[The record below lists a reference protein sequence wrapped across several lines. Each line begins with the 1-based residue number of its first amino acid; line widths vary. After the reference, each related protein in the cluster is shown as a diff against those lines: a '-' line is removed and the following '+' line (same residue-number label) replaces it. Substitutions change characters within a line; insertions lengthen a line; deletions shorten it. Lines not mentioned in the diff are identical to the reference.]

1 MIRGAGT
8 IFWEE
13 GRGRKKIVQQKVIK
27 IVVQQTVKNKKFVH
41 KTARETGLYEGEKL
55 AHSFAREKK
64 KSLFLV
70 RSEKESVHRGKE
82 NHSFLSRII
91 WSGPILP

>member
-41 KTARETGLYEGEKL
+41 KTARETG
-55 AHSFAREKK
+55 
-64 KSLFLV
+64 V
-70 RSEKESVHRGKE
+70 V
-82 NHSFLSRII
+82 
-91 WSGPILP
+91 